1 MYMAEAFE
9 TTSIL
14 DKSKWKDS

>member
-1 MYMAEAFE
+1 LKKPDVFTGLT

-14 DKSKWKDS
+14 DKM